1 MSLASSCVPCCD
13 PTAENT
19 QIPGPEGDAGQ
30 DGEDGANAFTTT
42 TSPTTLPAIGANVTV
57 AVADSS
63 TFTYGQFVVMGDT
76 VTGAGPATF
85 QVVGIPTATS
95 LTLKFMGYPSDEVAS
110 TIMPTGSTVSPAGE
124 WGLPAPISTH
134 ASGTAYALTNTA
146 AALDFGTTD
155 PSITIT
161 AAGTYL
167 LFARVRVDYTGA
179 TFAAVRTGTLKLRRT
194 NNTAADITNGSVGFK
209 TDIITTLTYTLGD
222 FTILA
227 IPYTTANSTDII
239 TIFGDISVV
248 PTAGTLDCVE
258 ANIVA
263 VRIS

>member
-1 MSLASSCVPCCD
+1 MYATPCTPCCD

-19 QIPGPEGDAGQ
+19 QIPGAEGAAGA
-30 DGEDGANAFTTT
+30 DGTDGSNAFTTT
-42 TSPTTLPAIGANVTV
+42 TSPTTLPAIGVNVTV
-57 AVADSS
+57 AVEDSS
-63 TFTYGQFVVMGDT
+63 WASYGQFVVMGDT
-76 VTGAGPATF
+76 DTGAGPATF
-85 QVVGIPTATS
+85 QVAGIPTGTS
-95 LTLKFMGYPSDEVAS
+95 LTLTFKGYPSDEVAT
-110 TIMPTGSTVSPAGE
+110 TIMPTGSTLSPAGE
-124 WGLPAPISTH
+124 WGLPSPISTH
-134 ASGTAYALTNTA
+134 ASGTAYALTNTS

-161 AAGTYL
+161 APGSYL

-194 NNTAADITNGSVGFK
+194 NNTAADITNGSVSFK

-227 IPYTTANSTDII
+227 IPYTTSNSTDII

-248 PTAGTLDCVE
+248 PSAGSLDAVE